1 MPNGPADLPSS
12 ELKSVLRKERLAA
25 RAALTPDE
33 RRDKADAM
41 ARHGVMAIA
50 VEAGSLVSGFFPIRS
65 EADIRPLMADLAD
78 RGARLCLPVVMDKET
93 IEFRAY
99 APGVPL
105 VETGFGTMG
114 PGEDAAVVDPDI
126 MLVPLAAFDREGHRI
141 GYGGGYYD
149 RAIEKL
155 QQKGRKPKL
164 FGIAFDVQEVA
175 KVPFEPH
182 DVRLDGVLTES
193 GFRSF
198 G

>member
-1 MPNGPADLPSS
+1 MSQGSADFSHS
-12 ELKSVLRKERLAA
+12 ELKSILRKERLAA
-25 RAALTPDE
+25 RATLTPHE
-33 RRDKADAM
+33 QQTKAAAM
-41 ARHGVMAIA
+41 ARHGTAAIA
-50 VEAGSLVSGFFPIRS
+50 VEKGAIVSGFFPIRS

-78 RGARLCLPVVMDKET
+78 RGAKLCLPVVMDKET
-93 IEFRAY
+93 IEFREFR
-99 APGVPL
+99 PGVPL

-126 MLVPLAAFDREGHRI
+126 MLVPLAAFDGEGHRV

-149 RAIEKL
+149 RAIDKL
-155 QQKGRKPKL
+155 HQKGRKPKL
-164 FGIAFDVQEVA
+164 FGIAFDLQEVA

>member
-1 MPNGPADLPSS
+1 MPIGPAELSS
-12 ELKSVLRKERLAA
+12 SQLKSVLRKERLAA
-25 RAALTPDE
+25 RARLTPNE
-33 RRDKADAM
+33 RRAKADAM
-41 ARHGVMAIA
+41 ARLGVMAIA
-50 VEAGSLVSGFFPIRS
+50 FETGNVVSGFFPIRS

-78 RGARLCLPVVMDKET
+78 RGARLCLPVVLDKET
-93 IEFRAY
+93 IEFREFRSGA
-99 APGVPL
+99 PL